1 MREME
6 VLRARNS
13 STTMI
18 PVDVAVEVIDLAPS
32 DLAIIMEIAQD
43 ASRAVDER
51 DFPTARLLLHSLMSE
66 IRVRTANLPLATYPA
81 ALREARGFAQ
91 PEEKQGSQC
100 GTVDR
105 IEYAGGD

>member
-51 DFPTARLLLHSLMSE
+51 DFPTARLLLHSLMSQ
-66 IRVRTANLPLATYPA
+66 IRVRTANLTSGHISG
-81 ALREARGFAQ
+81 RVERGRGFAQ